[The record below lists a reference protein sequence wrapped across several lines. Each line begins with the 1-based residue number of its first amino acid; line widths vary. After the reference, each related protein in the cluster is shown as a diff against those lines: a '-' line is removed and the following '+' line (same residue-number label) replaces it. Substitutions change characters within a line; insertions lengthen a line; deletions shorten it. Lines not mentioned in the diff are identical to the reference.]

1 MGHVIGWITT
11 YFMIRSEF
19 SMENLEGLIGQTL
32 GQYRI
37 IEQIGE
43 GGMAAVFKA
52 YQPGLNREVAL
63 KVLPPYFAKKEDFV
77 ERFTREAQAIGNLHH
92 PNILPV
98 YDTGQDKGYSYL
110 AMRFIPQARTLS
122 DEMKSPLKTERIV
135 ELITQI
141 AGALDQAHKAG
152 IIHRDVKPSN
162 VLLDGS
168 WALLSD
174 FGLAKMVEGASELTG
189 TGVGMG
195 TPAYMSPEQGMGKKV
210 DHRTDIYALG
220 IILYEMLT
228 GIVPHRAET
237 PIGTVM
243 RRINEP
249 LPLPR
254 SINPNLPEA
263 VERVLLKALATDPT
277 QRFESTGALAAALKE
292 AFGPNPDQV
301 LAGVSAAHVSP
312 LKTASSVPE
321 PTRISAQPEPK
332 TESKSGLPINALG
345 FGAIGLLIFLVLI
358 GIGILIFLQLRSP
371 AGQNEVDKTTPPA
384 EAPTQA
390 VVAASTETPAPTSS
404 PTEQP
409 TEAPTDE
416 PTATSAAQDSI
427 TAPEIET
434 PEVEAPEII
443 TAEVTP
449 AQAVAASMTGQEIAD
464 LALVEAQ
471 KWQPDAVLSEIA
483 TSGLGPLDAAG
494 KSTDW
499 ILKFWSP
506 SSKGLNTLIF
516 MNGSFTS
523 SPTDLPTPK
532 TTVLDGVI
540 LDTKR
545 LYDIAEGAG
554 AAEYTAQGYR
564 PMAAI
569 TPYPLD
575 DTQLTWYLNYAG
587 GDFRV
592 VYTVIIDA
600 KTGAVIQAIP
610 LE

>member
-1 MGHVIGWITT
+1 MD
-11 YFMIRSEF
+11 
-19 SMENLEGLIGQTL
+19 NLQALIGQTL
-32 GQYRI
+32 SQYRI
-37 IEQIGE
+37 TEQIGE
-43 GGMAAVFKA
+43 GGMATVFKA
-52 YQPGLNREVAL
+52 FQPGLNRDIAL
-63 KVLPPYFAKKEDFV
+63 KVLPPHFAKQTDFT
-77 ERFTREAQAIGNLHH
+77 ERFVREAQAIGNQHH

-98 YDTGQDKGYSYL
+98 YDSGQDKGYSYI
-110 AMRFIPQARTLS
+110 AMRYIPNATTLAH
-122 DEMKSPLKTERIV
+122 EMNSPLKTERIGEV
-135 ELITQI
+135 SNHI
-141 AGALDQAHKAG
+141 AGALDHAHKAG

-162 VLLDGS
+162 VLLDGQ

-174 FGLAKMVEGASELTG
+174 FGLAKMVEGSSELTG

-237 PIGTVM
+237 PIATVM
-243 RRINEP
+243 KRINEP

-254 SINPNLPEA
+254 TLNPNISEA
-263 VERVLLKALATDPT
+263 VERVLLKALAVEPAD
-277 QRFESTGALAAALKE
+277 RFESTGELASALKA
-292 AFGPNPDQV
+292 AFGPNSDQV
-301 LAGVSAAHVSP
+301 LTEVSP
-312 LKTASSVPE
+312 TIVSPQKTASSPAE
-321 PTRISAQPEPK
+321 PTRFSPSSSVPQ
-332 TESKSGLPINALG
+332 SGKSGLPLNVLG

-358 GIGILIFLQLRSP
+358 GIGVLIFLQLRSP
-371 AGQNEVDKTTPPA
+371 SSSDLAQETPLA

-390 VVAASTETPAPTSS
+390 VAVVTDPPAPTVL
-404 PTEQP
+404 PA
-409 TEAPTDE
+409 EASTPTDE
-416 PTATSAAQDSI
+416 PAATSAAQDRIS
-427 TAPEIET
+427 A
-434 PEVEAPEII
+434 PEVEAPEIN
-443 TAEVTP
+443 TPEVEIPETNTP
-449 AQAVAASMTGQEIAD
+449 AVEAPVQTAAASLTGQEVAD

-471 KWQPDAVLSEIA
+471 KWQSDAVLSEIS
-483 TSGLGPLDAAG
+483 TSGLGPLDAEG

-506 SSKGLNTLIF
+506 SSKGLNTI
-516 MNGSFTS
+516 MRVNGTFTS

-532 TTVLDGVI
+532 TTILEGVI

-575 DTQLTWYLNYAG
+575 EARLTWYLNFAG

-600 KTGAVIQAIP
+600 KTGEVIQAIP
-610 LE
+610 TE

>member
-1 MGHVIGWITT
+1 
-11 YFMIRSEF
+11 
-19 SMENLEGLIGQTL
+19 MESLQALIGQTL

-63 KVLPPYFAKKEDFV
+63 KVLPPYFAQKEDFV
-77 ERFTREAQAIGNLHH
+77 ERFVREAQAIGNLHH

-98 YDTGQDKGYSYL
+98 YDTGQDKGYSYI
-110 AMRFIPQARTLS
+110 AMRYIPHARTLS
-122 DEMKSPLKTERIV
+122 DEMKFPLKMERIIEV
-135 ELITQI
+135 MGQI

-162 VLLDGS
+162 VLLDGQ

-228 GIVPHRAET
+228 GSVPHRAET
-237 PIGTVM
+237 PIATVM

-254 SINPNLPEA
+254 SINPNIPEA
-263 VERVLLKALATDPT
+263 VERVLLKTLATDPT
-277 QRFESTGALAAALKE
+277 HRFDSAGEMAAALKE

-301 LAGVSAAHVSP
+301 LAGVTPAVVSSP
-312 LKTASSVPE
+312 KTTPAPPPE
-321 PTRISAQPEPK
+321 PTRLSNQPMAK
-332 TESKSGLPINALG
+332 AESKSGLPINALG
-345 FGAIGLLIFLVLI
+345 FGAIGVLIFLVLI
-358 GIGILIFLQLRSP
+358 GIGVLIFLQLRSP
-371 AGQNEVDKTTPPA
+371 AQNDVTQTTPSPQTQ
-384 EAPTQA
+384 EA
-390 VVAASTETPAPTSS
+390 VSAATATPAPT
-404 PTEQP
+404 TTP
-409 TEAPTDE
+409 TEAPSPTPLLE
-416 PTATSAAQDSI
+416 PTPTPAAESDSI
-427 TAPEIET
+427 AIMTTPEAASTQAIT
-434 PEVEAPEII
+434 PEVS
-443 TAEVTP
+443 P
-449 AQAVAASMTGQEIAD
+449 AQVNTPEVAPPQAAAALTGQEAAD
-464 LALVEAQ
+464 LALAEAQ
-471 KWQPDAVLSEIA
+471 KWQADAVLSEIA
-483 TSGLGPLDAAG
+483 TSGLGPLDAEG

-506 SSKGLNTLIF
+506 SSKGLNTLMF
-516 MNGSFTS
+516 MNGTFTS
-523 SPTDLPTPK
+523 SPTNLPTPK
-532 TTVLDGVI
+532 TTILEGVI

-545 LYDIAEGAG
+545 LYDIGEKAG
-554 AAEYTAQGYR
+554 ASKFTAEGYR

-569 TPYPLD
+569 VPYPLD
-575 DTQLTWYLNYAG
+575 ETKLTWYLNYAG

-600 KTGAVIQAIP
+600 RSGEVVQAIA

>member
-1 MGHVIGWITT
+1 MDD
-11 YFMIRSEF
+11 
-19 SMENLEGLIGQTL
+19 LQGLIGQTL

-37 IEQIGE
+37 IEQIGA

-98 YDTGQDKGYSYL
+98 YDTGQDKGFSYI
-110 AMRFIPQARTLS
+110 AMRYIPNARTLS
-122 DEMKSPLKTERIV
+122 DEMKSPLSTERII
-135 ELITQI
+135 ELIAQI
-141 AGALDQAHKAG
+141 GGALDQAHKAG

-162 VLLDGS
+162 VLLDGQ

-174 FGLAKMVEGASELTG
+174 FGLAKMVEGSSELTG

-220 IILYEMLT
+220 IMLYEMLT
-228 GIVPHRAET
+228 GVVPHRAET
-237 PIGTVM
+237 PIATVM
-243 RRINEP
+243 KRLNEP
-249 LPLPR
+249 LPMPR
-254 SINPNLPEA
+254 SLNPNIPEA
-263 VERVLLKALATDPT
+263 VERVLLKALATDPAD
-277 QRFESTGALAAALKE
+277 RFDSTGAMAVALKE
-292 AFGPNPDQV
+292 AFGPNPNQV
-301 LAGVSAAHVSP
+301 LAGVSAGLVTP
-312 LKTASSVPE
+312 QKTAPATPE
-321 PTRISAQPEPK
+321 PTRVSSQPLATPGP
-332 TESKSGLPINALG
+332 TKSGLPLNILG
-345 FGAIGLLIFLVLI
+345 FGAIGVLIFLVLI
-358 GIGILIFLQLRSP
+358 GIGILIFLQLRP
-371 AGQNEVDKTTPPA
+371 GDNEVAQNTPGVETPTTA
-384 EAPTQA
+384 A
-390 VVAASTETPAPTSS
+390 VAAATAASTPT
-404 PTEQP
+404 TAP
-409 TEAPTDE
+409 TEAPTSAPTTE
-416 PTATSAAQDSI
+416 PTV
-427 TAPEIET
+427 AP
-434 PEVEAPEII
+434 
-443 TAEVTP
+443 TAESDTISIPTEAAPTTEVIAAEATP
-449 AQAVAASMTGQEIAD
+449 ASGNTPAAAPVQPVAAAMTGQEMVD

-483 TSGLGPLDAAG
+483 TSGLGPLDAEG

-506 SSKGLNTLIF
+506 TTKGLNTIIF
-516 MNGSFTS
+516 MNGAFTT

-545 LYDIAEGAG
+545 LVEIGDQAG
-554 AAEYTAQGYR
+554 AAKYTAEGYR

-575 DTQLTWYLNYAG
+575 NNRLTWYLNYAG

-592 VYTVIIDA
+592 VFTVVIDA
-600 KTGAVIQAIP
+600 KTGEVIQAIS

>member
-1 MGHVIGWITT
+1 
-11 YFMIRSEF
+11 
-19 SMENLEGLIGQTL
+19 MESLQALIGQTL

-63 KVLPPYFAKKEDFV
+63 KVLPPYFAQKEDFV
-77 ERFTREAQAIGNLHH
+77 ERFVREAQAIGNLHH

-98 YDTGQDKGYSYL
+98 YDTGQDKGYSYI
-110 AMRFIPQARTLS
+110 AMRYIPHARTLS
-122 DEMKSPLKTERIV
+122 DEMKFPLKMERIV
-135 ELITQI
+135 EVMGQI

-162 VLLDGS
+162 VLLDGQ

-228 GIVPHRAET
+228 GSVPHRAET
-237 PIGTVM
+237 PIATVM

-254 SINPNLPEA
+254 SINPNIPEA
-263 VERVLLKALATDPT
+263 VERVLLKTLATDPT
-277 QRFESTGALAAALKE
+277 HRFDSAGEMAAALKE
-292 AFGPNPDQV
+292 AFGPHPDQI
-301 LAGVSAAHVSP
+301 LAGVSPTIVASP
-312 LKTASSVPE
+312 KTTPAGTPE
-321 PTRISAQPEPK
+321 PTRLSNQPLTK
-332 TESKSGLPINALG
+332 AESKSGLPINALG
-345 FGAIGLLIFLVLI
+345 FGAIGVLIFLVLI
-358 GIGILIFLQLRSP
+358 GIGVLIFLQLRSP
-371 AGQNEVDKTTPPA
+371 AQNEVTQNTPPS
-384 EAPTQA
+384 QA
-390 VVAASTETPAPTSS
+390 QEVASAATATPAPT
-404 PTEQP
+404 TTP
-409 TEAPTDE
+409 TEAPSPTPLLE
-416 PTATSAAQDSI
+416 PTPTPAAESDSIAITTTPDATSTQAI
-427 TAPEIET
+427 T
-434 PEVEAPEII
+434 PEVSQAQVNPPED
-443 TAEVTP
+443 AS
-449 AQAVAASMTGQEIAD
+449 AQAAAALTGQEAAD
-464 LALVEAQ
+464 LALAEAQ
-471 KWQPDAVLSEIA
+471 KWQADAVLSEIA
-483 TSGLGPLDAAG
+483 TSGLGPLDAEG

-506 SSKGLNTLIF
+506 SSKGLNTLMF
-516 MNGSFTS
+516 TNGTFTS
-523 SPTDLPTPK
+523 SPTNLPVPK
-532 TTVLDGVI
+532 TTVLDEVI

-545 LYDIAEGAG
+545 LYDIGEKAG
-554 AAEYTAQGYR
+554 ASKFTTEGYR
-564 PMAAI
+564 PMAAVV
-569 TPYPLD
+569 PYPLD
-575 DTQLTWYLNYAG
+575 ETRLTWYLNYAG

-600 KTGAVIQAIP
+600 KSGEVVQTVA